1 MDTLGIS
8 SFIVARIEMKVCQPL
23 QSGLRLMQ
31 RFAGKRLLS
40 LS

>member
-8 SFIVARIEMKVCQPL
+8 SFIVARIEIKYASQYK
-23 QSGLRLMQ
+23 SGLRLMQ